1 MPPSHDFL
9 SGGGQLGALIRTVD
23 WSSTELGPIE
33 YWPQSL
39 RTSVS
44 ICLASRFPIVLYWG
58 PECIVLYNDA
68 YSPILGSKHPWALG
82 KRCCDC
88 WAEIWQ
94 TIGPMLDSVM
104 TGGQATWSDDLLL
117 ELKRFGYSEECY
129 FSFSFSPIRIETGAI
144 GGLFTAVM
152 ETTSRVI
159 GERRLNSLRELAARI
174 GEANSETGT
183 LALAMEAVDRNRY
196 DFSFAALYILDQK
209 ENHLDLK
216 GCAGLAQGHALCG
229 GKHDLRAPQSPF
241 FRTIADVI
249 RSGGM
254 SLITDLEPY
263 SLPPG
268 IWGVPPVEVLAL
280 PVVLPGN
287 TSPYGCLL
295 VGLNARK
302 RLDQDYRA
310 FLEMVARQL
319 GSNLAAAR
327 MHEEERK
334 RADALAELDR
344 AKTAFFSN
352 VSHEFR
358 TPLTLVVGPVEAML
372 DRPGNSVIIGK
383 QDLQVMHRNI
393 LRLLKL
399 VNALLDFSR
408 IEAGRV
414 QAVYEPTDLASLTGD
429 IASAFRSAMEQAGL
443 EFVIDCPPLPEPV
456 YVDRDMWEKIVLNL
470 ISNAFKFTLAG
481 KVTVKLRSLADSV
494 ELRVEDTGLGIAEQE
509 QANVFQRFHRVEGVR
524 GRTHEGTGIG
534 LALVQELVRLQ
545 GGSIHVES
553 TVGKGST
560 FIVSVPR
567 GEAHRSAA
575 GLGTPRLVKST
586 GASAP
591 AYVDE
596 VLSWLPQEE
605 HKIEPP
611 KVFASDS
618 VQAPHLQ
625 TVTGRILLADDNADM
640 RQYVR
645 RLLGDYYDIH
655 AVASGKEALGAVRRD
670 LPDLVLT
677 DVMMPELDGFGL
689 LRELRANEL
698 TSTIPVILLSARAGE
713 EARVEGMEAGA
724 DDYIVKPFTARE
736 LLARVSS
743 HLALGRMRR
752 QTLERERILRAELE
766 IQVNERTADL
776 RTANQ
781 ELRELSW
788 QLMRS
793 QDEERRHVA
802 RELHDSAGQ
811 LLAVLSMEF
820 ASLMDEIRQ
829 KAPELSESMKQS
841 NQLLEQLTRE
851 IRTTSY
857 LLHPP
862 LLDEVGLEGALSWYI
877 QGLQQRSPLKID
889 LNISN
894 DLGRLPKDMELVIF
908 RVIQECLT
916 NIHRHSGSE
925 IAIIRMTR
933 ENDRIVLEVRDRG
946 KGIRPEK
953 LAEIASKGS
962 GVGIRGMRERVR
974 QFQGEL
980 DIKSTEEGTVV
991 LMLIPLAKTLN
1002 ASA

>member
-1 MPPSHDFL
+1 MPPSRDFL
-9 SGGGQLGALIRTVD
+9 SGGGALGALIRTVD
-23 WSSTELGPIE
+23 WASTELGSIE
-33 YWPQSL
+33 RWPQSL

-58 PECIVLYNDA
+58 PEYIVLYNDA
-68 YSPILGSKHPWALG
+68 YSSILGSKHPWALG

-94 TIGPMLDSVM
+94 TIGPMLDSVI

-129 FSFSFSPIRIETGAI
+129 FSFSFSPIRIETGDI
-144 GGLFTAVM
+144 GGVFTAVM

-174 GEANSETGT
+174 GEADSETRT
-183 LALAMEAVDRNRY
+183 FALAMEALDRNRY
-196 DFSFAALYILDQK
+196 DFSFAVLYLLDQTGNYL
-209 ENHLDLK
+209 ELK
-216 GCAGLAQGHALCG
+216 GCVGLAEDHVLCHG
-229 GKHDLRAPQSPF
+229 RHDLRAPESPL

-249 RSGGM
+249 RSGDM

-263 SLPPG
+263 SSSAGNL
-268 IWGVPPVEVLAL
+268 GVPPVEVLAL
-280 PVVLPGN
+280 PVVLPGH
-287 TSPYGCLL
+287 SSSHGCLV

-319 GSNLAAAR
+319 ASNLAAAR
-327 MHEEERK
+327 THEEERK
-334 RADALAELDR
+334 RADALAEVDR

-372 DRPGNSVIIGK
+372 DRAGESLIVGK
-383 QDLQVMHRNI
+383 QDLQMVHRNI
-393 LRLLKL
+393 LRLFKL
-399 VNALLDFSR
+399 VNTLLDFSR

-414 QAVYEPTDLASLTGD
+414 QAIYEPTDLASLTGD

-443 EFVIDCPPLPEPV
+443 EFVIECPPLPEPV

-481 KVTVKLRSLADSV
+481 KVTVKLQTLADFV
-494 ELRVEDTGLGIAEQE
+494 ELRVEDTGFGIPEKE
-509 QANVFQRFHRVEGVR
+509 QANVFERFHRVEGLH

-545 GGSIHVES
+545 GGSIRVES

-560 FIVSVPR
+560 FIVFIPR

-575 GLGTPRLVKST
+575 SLGTPRLVKST
-586 GASAP
+586 AASAP
-591 AYVDE
+591 AYVNE
-596 VLSWLPQEE
+596 VLSWLSQEE
-605 HKIEPP
+605 RKVEPP

-645 RLLGDYYDIH
+645 RLLDDYYDVH
-655 AVASGKEALGAVRRD
+655 AVANGKEALDVLRRY

-713 EARVEGMEAGA
+713 EARIEGMEAGA

-743 HLALGRMRR
+743 HLALGRIRR
-752 QTLERERILRAELE
+752 ETLERERVLRTELE
-766 IQVNERTADL
+766 VQVNERTADL

-811 LLAVLSMEF
+811 LLAALSMEF
-820 ASLMDEIRQ
+820 ASLIDKIQQ

-841 NQLLEQLTRE
+841 NQLLEHLTRE

-862 LLDEVGLEGALSWYI
+862 LLDEVDLKVLSP
-877 QGLQQRSPLKID
+877 GTFKDCKSAVRS
-889 LNISN
+889 
-894 DLGRLPKDMELVIF
+894 RLI
-908 RVIQECLT
+908 
-916 NIHRHSGSE
+916 
-925 IAIIRMTR
+925 
-933 ENDRIVLEVRDRG
+933 
-946 KGIRPEK
+946 
-953 LAEIASKGS
+953 
-962 GVGIRGMRERVR
+962 
-974 QFQGEL
+974 
-980 DIKSTEEGTVV
+980 
-991 LMLIPLAKTLN
+991 
-1002 ASA
+1002 